1 MPFVIATITQEG
13 CSTSVKEWFGC
24 SVENDVSL
32 AHFYDEFSKGTFDNE
47 PVFDDARQ
55 AFVKVLAGDSKL
67 NLTNVSPT
75 SNISDVVQHLG
86 PFIKFVLAQEQQNDM
101 ILNDESATV
110 SVNHFLMTAARMRST
125 SMLSSLPP
133 LFDETHHQ
141 GKNHLKNDI
150 LKWLKGMSLG
160 WSDDCVKS
168 LGLPFVNTLADAL
181 WYIDRNQDT
190 LSTRGCSIPV
200 VLQQFTNYRFPE
212 KQKKRKID
220 ESFIKNGDI
229 KAHSLALFNLALASY
244 LKKDRWKA
252 VVAAVVGLAE
262 SLQKYSVYLTSQ
274 AKRVSLYLKSF
285 YTLMKIKR
293 Q

>member
-1 MPFVIATITQEG
+1 
-13 CSTSVKEWFGC
+13 VKEWYGC
-24 SVENDVSL
+24 SVEIDVCL
-32 AHFYDEFSKGTFDNE
+32 ADFYDEFSKGTFDNE

-55 AFVKVLAGDSKL
+55 VFVKVLAGNSKL
-67 NLTNVSPT
+67 NLTKVSPT
-75 SNISDVVQHLG
+75 SKISDVVQHLG

-125 SMLSSLPP
+125 TMPSFLPP

-141 GKNHLKNDI
+141 GKNKLKNDI
-150 LKWLKGMSLG
+150 LKWLNGMSLG

-168 LGLPFVNTLADAL
+168 LGLPFVNTLTDAL

-190 LSTRGCSIPV
+190 MSKRGCSIPV
-200 VLQQFTNYRFPE
+200 VLQQFCNYRFPE

-220 ESFIKNGDI
+220 ESFLKNGDI
-229 KAHSLALFNLALASY
+229 KAHSSALFNLAMASY

-262 SLQKYSVYLTSQ
+262 SLQKYSAYLTSQ
-274 AKRVSLYLKSF
+274 AKRVNFHFKSIYKSF
-285 YTLMKIKR
+285 NMNFKR